1 VDEFATFSPLSFLG
15 LRSLQPMA
23 PNTAEFALF
32 FDPIPTSSPCHVD
45 CRTKERFTRC
55 QFLRLRPSL
64 PISILHDS
72 LSAILWVFDWFSLP
86 FLRIS
91 PAMIDVRKRQ
101 FVAWHT
107 ESHQISWI
115 IHQIQIKTMFAGFES
130 LDTCSAD
137 DMMLLSDPLGQTD
150 FTYPLS
156 HLTSVKQ
163 ERVNEGLF

>member
-1 VDEFATFSPLSFLG
+1 MSLNPFFSFLG

-23 PNTAEFALF
+23 PNTAEVALF
-32 FDPIPTSSPCHVD
+32 FDQIPTSSFPTLDH
-45 CRTKERFTRC
+45 CRTTDSTC
-55 QFLRLRPSL
+55 GQFPRPRPSL
-64 PISILHDS
+64 P
-72 LSAILWVFDWFSLP
+72 LSAFLWVFDWFSLP
-86 FLRIS
+86 FHPER
-91 PAMIDVRKRQ
+91 PAMIDVRIRQ
-101 FVAWHT
+101 FVAWDT

-137 DMMLLSDPLGQTD
+137 DMMLVHEPLEQTD
-150 FTYPLS
+150 FTYPPS